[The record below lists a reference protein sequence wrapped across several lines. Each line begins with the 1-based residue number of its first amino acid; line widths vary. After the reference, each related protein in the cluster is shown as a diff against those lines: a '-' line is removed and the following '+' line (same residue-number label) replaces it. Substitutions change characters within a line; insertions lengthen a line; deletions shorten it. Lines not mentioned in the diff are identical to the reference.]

1 MGGMSK
7 VTTSGTSNARAV
19 TVGVGVVAGYVLM
32 MNPYGVV
39 VLGAAMGGMLADWI
53 YGAYQP
59 AVTTT
64 P

>member
-1 MGGMSK
+1 MAGMSK
-7 VTTSGTSNARAV
+7 GTTGGTSNARAV

-32 MNPYGVV
+32 LNPYGAA

-59 AVTTT
+59 VTIA